1 MSARYTFTL
10 ESQERR
16 RPFPRKIIIAQN
28 ETETIAHVGLKFI
41 AFLLFARERLQI
53 EPRLHNE
60 NIPFVPD
67 LVQFDYELRP
77 ALWVECGEC
86 SLAKLDKLAVK
97 VPEAEIWAVRR
108 SLEEAEHLRLAMEKH
123 ELRRG
128 RYGIVGLDAAFFEE
142 VCSHICERNS
152 VTWMAGDFETPAM
165 QFDFNGLWFDTPFTV
180 LRH

>member
-10 ESQERR
+10 ESHERR
-16 RPFPRKIIIAQN
+16 RPLPRKILIAQN
-28 ETETIAHVGLKFI
+28 ENETAAHVGLKLL

-60 NIPFVPD
+60 NIPFIPD
-67 LVQFDYELRP
+67 LVQLDYELRP
-77 ALWVECGEC
+77 VLWIECGEC
-86 SLAKLDKLAVK
+86 SLAKLDKLSVK
-97 VPEAEIWAVRR
+97 APEAEIWVVRR
-108 SLEEAEHLRLAMEKH
+108 SAGEAEQLRRSMEKQA
-123 ELRRG
+123 LRRG

-142 VCSHICERNS
+142 ICARLQERNE
-152 VTWMAGDFETPAM
+152 VTWMACDFDPPAM

>member
-10 ESQERR
+10 ESHERR
-16 RPFPRKIIIAQN
+16 RPLPRKILIAQH
-28 ETETIAHVGLKFI
+28 ETETLVHIGLKLV

-53 EPRLHNE
+53 ETRLHNE
-60 NIPFVPD
+60 NIPFIPD
-67 LVQFDYELRP
+67 LVQLDYELRP
-77 ALWVECGEC
+77 ALWIECGEC

-97 VPEAEIWAVRR
+97 APEAEIWAVRR
-108 SLEEAEHLRLAMEKH
+108 SLDEAEQLQHAMKKQA
-123 ELRRG
+123 LRRG

-142 VCSHICERNS
+142 LCTHIQERNT
-152 VTWMAGDFETPAM
+152 VTWMTGDFDPATM